1 MTERHTARLLMSE
14 FVTHD
19 VERFVVSR
27 PSRFGFE
34 PSEGKEA
41 LDELGADPQ
50 SVAFEQRA
58 KLQCVR
64 TARGANGAE
73 IGYASAPSLP
83 RSKLAGSHTRRL
95 RRRRYAG

>member
-1 MTERHTARLLMSE
+1 MTERHTARLLMAE

-34 PSEGKEA
+34 PSEGNKA

-50 SVAFEQRA
+50 SVVFEQ
-58 KLQCVR
+58 
-64 TARGANGAE
+64 
-73 IGYASAPSLP
+73 
-83 RSKLAGSHTRRL
+83 
-95 RRRRYAG
+95 